1 LERLCVTVHR
11 ACSLDEETVF
21 SIDFARPL
29 FGYGHEIAVLT
40 FEFAHRLPSANE
52 MLEQS
57 VRRQIRP
64 QWKAGEAEE
73 KECER
78 FHVAAAKHDAR

>member
-1 LERLCVTVHR
+1 
-11 ACSLDEETVF
+11 
-21 SIDFARPL
+21 
-29 FGYGHEIAVLT
+29 
-40 FEFAHRLPSANE
+40 

-64 QWKAGEAEE
+64 QWKAGEAEK
-73 KECER
+73 KECKR